1 MYSGPGDVRGV
12 VKARGR
18 YASKRDFGCLL
29 IIGGSDVYSGAPA
42 LAGMAALRTGVGL
55 TIIAAPRSVAPTIR
69 GYSPNLIVHSLRGDV
84 VNPEQIDQ
92 LSGLLAASDAVVLGP
107 GIGRHAETIQALPL
121 IIKEAQA
128 KQVTP
133 N

>member
-1 MYSGPGDVRGV
+1 MNRGDGIVYSGPGDVRSV

-55 TIIAAPRSVAPTIR
+55 AIIAAPNPLLRPFVDIPPT
-69 GYSPNLIVHSLRGDV
+69 
-84 VNPEQIDQ
+84 
-92 LSGLLAASDAVVLGP
+92 
-107 GIGRHAETIQALPL
+107 
-121 IIKEAQA
+121 
-128 KQVTP
+128 
-133 N
+133 